1 MSVFAMPESTINT
14 SGKLAAYRKEIEEL
28 EIELAKVTDELYG
41 DAASDYVRAAELDD
55 RKTVIEDR
63 LLQLYEW
70 TEE

>member
-1 MSVFAMPESTINT
+1 M
-14 SGKLAAYRKEIEEL
+14 
-28 EIELAKVTDELYG
+28 TDELYG
-41 DAASDYVRAAELDD
+41 DAASDYIRAAELDD